1 MKLSAFP
8 SPKPIAA
15 LALIAL
21 ASLIAL
27 ALLADARS
35 ARAQTLPTPTPTPSA
50 AATQPYIELVDGK
63 DAFPDISQYTGN
75 IPPSAPQSETYT
87 LDQSESGPTFTFPD
101 GFSQDLQDGYRA
113 VFADVHAFSQNRF
126 GVSVD
131 TGRLSVIVHIETDG
145 SSGAGYCGKA
155 RWQAGNSYIYINHI
169 CKGTNT
175 VARYVLTHEYFHILQ
190 FQGLFQIGV
199 LYDDFTPLWMMEGS
213 AEYFSWLWHDHAD
226 GRDPYGRDPYTLI
239 RAGVIRGVLESN
251 PPPLVNSSGDA
262 VYTLGFLAIDYLTE
276 QTGESKLIDYF
287 TAEPR
292 SPTPAGFAGYFQS
305 AFGMSIDAF
314 YRNFAAHRAAGFP
327 SRNGSSTPI
336 PRPPT
341 PRPPTPTR
349 PTPIPPTPTPTFAPI
364 AADERIVFTSN
375 RDEDYEIY
383 VMYADGTSVSRLTYA
398 AGRDIAPAWSPDGN
412 QIAFSSNRSGD
423 YEIYVMNANGA
434 DVSRLTNTPGEDN
447 TPAWSPDGNQIAFTS
462 NVGGIRDVYVMDA
475 DGSNLKRLTSHSDE
489 DAHPTWAPDGNRIM
503 FESHRAET
511 WDIYVMN
518 AADGSNVTR
527 LTTHP
532 QTNGDPAWSPN
543 GRRVAFKSWRNAD
556 DEIYAMDANGASQ
569 TRLTRS
575 NGHDGAPSW
584 SPDGRHIVFQS
595 ERNGKSDIYV
605 MKADGSSQTRL
616 TDHPAEDFHPD
627 WTSASEEPLTAAP
640 TPTPTPTH
648 TPVIDNRIIQL
659 EGQVSGLQD
668 MASAQQTQIG
678 LMEQLIDA
686 LQTIVTALAIRVTA
700 LEGGTSTATATATPT
715 PTPTSVPGTDPPP
728 TPATASACIQP
739 ITPGPGVTAGAWT
752 TTCLTANPP
761 DDSTYYAKFYTFT
774 LAAAAQATI
783 NLSSATAAPY
793 LYLLEGEG
801 TAGAIMRETGGVA
814 LRHTAVIN
822 TPLQPGI
829 YTIEATTYHAET
841 LGGFTLELLT
851 SPLHL
856 SRSQ

>member
-1 MKLSAFP
+1 MKLSVFP

-35 ARAQTLPTPTPTPSA
+35 ARAQTIPTPTPTPSA
-50 AATQPYIELVDGK
+50 VATQHGIYLVDDK
-63 DAFPDISQYTGN
+63 DVFPDISQYTEN
-75 IPPSAPQSETYT
+75 IRLSVPQSETYT
-87 LDQSESGPTFTFPD
+87 LDQQGSGPTFTFP
-101 GFSQDLQDGYRA
+101 SELPQDFKDGYRA
-113 VFADVHAFSQNRF
+113 AFADVHAFSQNRF
-126 GVSVD
+126 GASVESVD
-131 TGRLSVIVHIETDG
+131 PSVIHIIIELEADV
-145 SSGAGYCGKA
+145 CGGGM
-155 RWQAGNSYIYINHI
+155 RWEPGDAYYIIIRKNRI
-169 CKGTNT
+169 RCPNDFR
-175 VARYVLTHEYFHILQ
+175 VDRALLAHEYFHVVQTIEG
-190 FQGLFQIGV
+190 FI
-199 LYDDFTPLWMMEGS
+199 PWMAPAPTWLVEGS
-213 AEYFSWLWHDHAD
+213 AEYFKFIFIAQEGLSSYNSN
-226 GRDPYGRDPYTLI
+226 RDWAIEWVSHYDP
-239 RAGVIRGVLESN
+239 S
-251 PPPLVNSSGDA
+251 PLSTSYSYDA
-262 VYTLGFLAIDYLTE
+262 AAYRLGFLATDYLVG
-276 QTGESKLIDYF
+276 QTGETALADFF
-287 TAEPR
+287 TTASRYSSFEE
-292 SPTPAGFAGYFQS
+292 SFQS
-305 AFGMSIDAF
+305 VFGISLDAF

-327 SRNGSSTPI
+327 SRNGSSTP
-336 PRPPT
+336 T
-341 PRPPTPTR
+341 PIR

-447 TPAWSPDGNQIAFTS
+447 APAWSPDGNQIAFTS

-556 DEIYAMDANGASQ
+556 DEIYVMNANGASQ

-605 MKADGSSQTRL
+605 MKADGTSQTRL

-700 LEGGTSTATATATPT
+700 LEGGTSTYTATATPT
-715 PTPTSVPGTDPPP
+715 PTPTSAPGADPTPVT
-728 TPATASACIQP
+728 TPATDSACIQP

-761 DDSTYYAKFYTFT
+761 DDNTYYAKFYTFT

-783 NLSSATAAPY
+783 NLSSATDAPY

-801 TAGAIMRETGGVA
+801 TAGAIMRETGVA
-814 LRHTAVIN
+814 DGHTAVIN

-841 LGGFTLELLT
+841 IGGFTLELLT